1 MGLLHTVHGHFFTGR
16 GFATLNLLPGK
27 QYATLGPQ
35 IDSWE
40 AGGTLKIT
48 FTRMKPTCSR
58 CHVTDHVFEGC
69 QVEFSTHIS
78 TPEKSVAKATAPKNI
93 IPPAEANETN
103 VDTAKESTAFITRI
117 IPAATASMP
126 PDSTTVKE
134 APDCPSAPPPVVEGK
149 RVIVP
154 DETPRDT
161 GAEQPIEP
169 APEGT
174 PMQQQT
180 QEEVQSEPLVIS
192 DEDMFDSD
200 EEGDDFQDDDIDLD
214 MVEAEKEAA
223 ASSKPLADVVQAMKR
238 QEERLRRRKKAKA
251 KQMLLNDKDKATT
264 ICSRSDGTPSK
275 KKAATKPS
283 SRQ

>member
-1 MGLLHTVHGHFFTGR
+1 
-16 GFATLNLLPGK
+16 
-27 QYATLGPQ
+27 
-35 IDSWE
+35 
-40 AGGTLKIT
+40 
-48 FTRMKPTCSR
+48 
-58 CHVTDHVFEGC
+58 
-69 QVEFSTHIS
+69 
-78 TPEKSVAKATAPKNI
+78 
-93 IPPAEANETN
+93 
-103 VDTAKESTAFITRI
+103 
-117 IPAATASMP
+117 MP